1 MLKFSP
7 DNKVKPT
14 RGSLLLSEP
23 FLNDDYFK
31 RTVILLCEHNDEG
44 SFGFVLNNYL
54 EVPLHTIMPELP
66 DFRTRVSLGGPVKNS
81 NMFYIHS
88 MGDRLKDS
96 LQVSDN
102 IYMGGDFNEL
112 KKLSLSGQISEDE
125 IRFFVGYSGW
135 SAGQLQSEI
144 EMRSWFVSEID
155 EPLIM
160 NSHVDDLWG
169 TFVGRLGTEYAHLAN
184 TPPDPSLN

>member
-14 RGSLLLSEP
+14 RGCLLLSEP

-54 EVPLHTIMPELP
+54 EVPLHAIMPELP
-66 DFRTRVSLGGPVKNS
+66 DFNTRVSLGGPVKNS

-102 IYMGGDFNEL
+102 IYMGGDFSEL
-112 KKLSLSGQISEDE
+112 KRLSLNGQISEDE

-144 EMRSWFVSEID
+144 ETRSWFVSEID

-169 TFVGRLGTEYAHLAN
+169 TLVGRLGTEYAHLAN